1 MKRSLIITVLIIA
14 TAILALGQT
23 KSASMNSSE
32 KEALIALEKQAWE
45 AWKTKDGKFFQGL
58 LSEESIGVGDSG
70 VAKKATIVK
79 DIAGSDCEVRSYSLD
94 NYEVVMLDPNTAIL
108 TFKADQDAT
117 CKGKVVPARVWASSV
132 YIKRGGKWLSAFHQE
147 TPVTSQ

>member
-14 TAILALGQT
+14 TATLALGQT

-58 LSEESIGVGDSG
+58 LSEESIGVGNSG

-94 NYEVVMLDPNTAIL
+94 NYEVVMLDPNTAC
-108 TFKADQDAT
+108 T
-117 CKGKVVPARVWASSV
+117 ASRRFSSIASV
-132 YIKRGGKWLSAFHQE
+132 GNRLVI
-147 TPVTSQ
+147 